1 MVRFA
6 ILTVLT
12 GAFAALAPATI
23 VHAEGP
29 ASETLLA
36 QASAK
41 KKPAAKKPAGKAAK
55 EQSAAAVFN
64 PERPWPQ
71 FLGPNRD
78 NRSLETGLARSWP
91 ETGPKVVWTA
101 EGLGNGYSAVSVA
114 DGLVFTMGAI
124 GEDEHLIAIRLSSG
138 EVAWKT
144 RTGSR
149 RGDGQGDGPRGTPAV
164 DGDFVYGLGANGDLV
179 CCEIKAGEVAWR
191 KNILSAFEGNNI
203 GWGISESPLVDGGRV
218 VVSPGGAKG
227 TIVALDK
234 LSGKT
239 EWATVAPERTDAGYA
254 SVVPI
259 EVGGV
264 KQYVQFLSRGVM
276 GVRASDGKAL
286 WGNNKAANGTA
297 NCSSILYANNMVFS
311 SSGYG
316 TGAAMI
322 KLAGTQATLGYFT
335 KDMESH
341 HGGMVLVDGH
351 VYGASDPGIL
361 RCIELSTGK
370 KKWENRSVGKGAVTW
385 VDGMLVLRS
394 EGGPVALV
402 ACQPDKY
409 EELGRFEPGDRSG
422 RSTWPYPVVAAGK
435 LFLRDQEKMTA
446 YDLAK

>member
-1 MVRFA
+1 MA
-6 ILTVLT
+6 Q
-12 GAFAALAPATI
+12 ALVSSAR
-23 VHAEGP
+23 AEGP
-29 ASETLLA
+29 SSETLLA

-55 EQSAAAVFN
+55 EKFAEAAFN

-78 NRSLETGLARSWP
+78 NRSLETDSPGRGPNRGRKSC
-91 ETGPKVVWTA
+91 GRPKVWEA
-101 EGLGNGYSAVSVA
+101 AIRPCPFA

-191 KNILSAFEGNNI
+191 KNILSEFEGNNI

-276 GVRASDGKAL
+276 GVRRVTARPCG
-286 WGNNKAANGTA
+286 GTTEPRTGRPIA
-297 NCSSILYANNMVFS
+297 RRSCTRTTWSSVRPV
-311 SSGYG
+311 
-316 TGAAMI
+316 TGPA
-322 KLAGTQATLGYFT
+322 
-335 KDMESH
+335 
-341 HGGMVLVDGH
+341 
-351 VYGASDPGIL
+351 
-361 RCIELSTGK
+361 R
-370 KKWENRSVGKGAVTW
+370 R
-385 VDGMLVLRS
+385 
-394 EGGPVALV
+394 
-402 ACQPDKY
+402 
-409 EELGRFEPGDRSG
+409 
-422 RSTWPYPVVAAGK
+422 
-435 LFLRDQEKMTA
+435 
-446 YDLAK
+446 

>member
-1 MVRFA
+1 MVRST
-6 ILTVLT
+6 LLSVLA
-12 GAFAALAPATI
+12 GLIAWSGSATI
-23 VHAEGP
+23 
-29 ASETLLA
+29 TLAQVQDDGIVLA
-36 QASAK
+36 QATSK
-41 KKPAAKKPAGKAAK
+41 KKPAAKKGAGKAAK
-55 EQSAAAVFN
+55 SAAAVFN

-78 NRSLETGLARSWP
+78 NKSLETGLARSWP
-91 ETGPKVVWTA
+91 ESGPKAAWTA
-101 EGLGNGYSAVSVA
+101 SGLGDGYSAVAVA

-124 GEDEHLIAIRLSSG
+124 GEEEHLIAVSLSSG
-138 EVAWKT
+138 EIAWKT
-144 RTGSR
+144 RTGNR

-191 KNILSAFEGNNI
+191 KNILTEYEGDNI
-203 GWGISESPLVDGGRV
+203 GWGISESPLVDGDRLI
-218 VVSPGGAKG
+218 VSPGGAKG
-227 TIVALDK
+227 AIVALNK
-234 LSGKT
+234 LTGKT
-239 EWATVAPERTDAGYA
+239 EWATIAPERTSAGYA

-264 KQYVQFLSRGVM
+264 KQYVQFLAKGVM
-276 GVRASDGKAL
+276 GVRASDGKPL
-286 WGNNKAANGTA
+286 WGNNRASNGTA
-297 NCSSILYANNMVFS
+297 NCSSILFDNNMVFS

-316 TGAAMI
+316 TGGAMI
-322 KLAGTQATLGYFT
+322 KLAGTQASLGYFT
-335 KDMESH
+335 KEMESH

-370 KKWENRSVGKGAVTW
+370 KKWENRSVGKGAITW

-402 ACQPDKY
+402 ECQPNEYK
-409 EELGRFEPGDRSG
+409 ELGRFEPGDRSG

-435 LFLRDQEKMTA
+435 LLLRDQEKLTA
-446 YDLAK
+446 YEMK